1 MKTILFVC
9 TANSGRSQ
17 MAEGFFNHLA
27 KGKAKAISA
36 GISPA
41 EQVHPKIIEIMQEAG
56 IDIRNPKPKQLTTD
70 MLQQADLVITMG
82 CEAKN
87 ACPASFTKTQD
98 WDLEDPKGKSLEE
111 TRPIRDQI
119 KVRVE
124 RLLSELHV

>member
-27 KGKAKAISA
+27 QGKAKAISA
-36 GISPA
+36 GTSPA
-41 EQVHPKIIEIMQEAG
+41 EQVHPKIIELMREVG
-56 IDIRNPKPKQLTTD
+56 IDIRHQKPKQLTSD
-70 MLQQADLVITMG
+70 ILQQADLVITMG

-87 ACPASFTKTQD
+87 ACPATFTETRD

-111 TRPIRDQI
+111 TRQIRDQI
-119 KVRVE
+119 RVRIE
-124 RLLSELHV
+124 SLLSEL